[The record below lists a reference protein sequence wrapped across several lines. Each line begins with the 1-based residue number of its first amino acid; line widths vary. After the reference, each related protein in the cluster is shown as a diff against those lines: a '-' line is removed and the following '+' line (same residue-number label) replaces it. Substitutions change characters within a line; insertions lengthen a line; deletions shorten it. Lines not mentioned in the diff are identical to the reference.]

1 MTRNTIITAILLAT
15 VTAVT
20 PSCNHDAYETGDG
33 GLSYLHADYADIT
46 IAGGKVTGI
55 LTDDDTHLMP
65 SPNLTVS
72 SQMPPDTTLRR
83 LIHYT
88 MQDAAAPVEIVKLTS
103 VSVLPPHDKTEIEE
117 MKTAPVKLAAAWMAR
132 NQRYINLQLGLMV
145 GNTNDT
151 SSPQLVQI
159 VRDSIHTHGKG
170 AIFLTLYH
178 DQAGMPEYY
187 TQETHLSLPLD
198 RLVPEAT
205 QPDTVSITVN
215 TYSGTV
221 TKQFIKQ

>member
-1 MTRNTIITAILLAT
+1 MIRKTILRTIILAALT
-15 VTAVT
+15 NLMT
-20 PSCNHDAYETGDG
+20 SCNHESYEEGEG
-33 GLSYLHADYADIT
+33 RLSYLYADYADIT
-46 IAGGKVTGI
+46 ITAGKVTSI
-55 LTDDDTHLMP
+55 ITDDNARLP
-65 SPNLTVS
+65 LPQNLAAS
-72 SQMPPDTTLRR
+72 EQLPPDTMLRR

-88 MQDAAAPVEIVKLTS
+88 MTDKSTAVDIVKLTD
-103 VSVLPPHDKTEIEE
+103 VSVLLPHGKDEIAE